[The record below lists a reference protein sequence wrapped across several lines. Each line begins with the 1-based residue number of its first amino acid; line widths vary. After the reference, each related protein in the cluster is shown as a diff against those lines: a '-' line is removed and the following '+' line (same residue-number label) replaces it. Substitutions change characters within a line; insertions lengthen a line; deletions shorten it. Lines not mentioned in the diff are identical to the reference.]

1 MSDSKTSQ
9 DSSIYPV
16 LPLRDVVVFPSMIFP
31 LLIGRAGTLAA
42 VEKAMVMERKILLL
56 SQHDANK
63 EDVSPEDLYQVGV
76 ISSILQTLKLPN
88 GLVKVLVEGLQRA
101 RVTNMSTDQECL
113 MAETEPLDL
122 IEPDS
127 LGTRAHMNV
136 ATRIFREYV
145 NLNRQLPDEVLMT
158 LSNLT
163 SPESVADFIMAHL
176 PLSSTKKQEILEESS
191 LPEQFKNI
199 NKVLDQEIEI
209 LKIEH
214 NIEGQVKDKISRTQ
228 RNFFLQEQ
236 MRIIKKELGEDT
248 EEDFSDVIAYRK
260 KIRKAKMPKAVRERA
275 DEELEKLKGMPMMSP
290 EATVIKNF
298 LDWVCALPWSVKT
311 TDTLD
316 LDIAEKILDEDHY
329 GLRKPK
335 ERILEHLAVLSR
347 VDKIKGPILCLVGP
361 PGVGKTSLARSIA
374 RSMNRKFVRL
384 SLGGIRDEAEIRGHR
399 RTYIGS
405 MPGRIIQGMRRAGS
419 INPVFLLDEVDKMA
433 ADFRGDPSSALLE
446 VLDPEQN
453 FSFSDH
459 YLEVGFD
466 LSNVLFI
473 TTANIRHEIPL
484 PLQDRMEII
493 EVHGYLEHEKLQIA
507 TNFLLPKQ
515 VKENGLK
522 KSELVL
528 PHESIDRVIDEY
540 TRESGVR
547 ELERMLARICRKI
560 ARENVNGETKSIRVT
575 PATLEKYLGIPRY
588 KENQVEKGDRI
599 GTAVGLAWTSVGGDI
614 LNIQANVMKGK
625 GAIQMTGRLGDVMKE
640 SAHAAVSFLRSNGA
654 DWGIAP
660 DFVAKQDIHFHIP
673 EAATPKDGPSAGIT
687 MATALLSALTGKPVP
702 ADVAMTG
709 EITLRGNVLPIGG
722 LAEKI
727 MAAKRAGISRLFI
740 PSENRVNWTDLDD
753 ELRKDMNVF
762 FVENVIEVWQE
773 IFPAKKS
780 KSSGKGRRKST
791 RAARTSPAGSH

>member
-1 MSDSKTSQ
+1 
-9 DSSIYPV
+9 
-16 LPLRDVVVFPSMIFP
+16 MIFP
-31 LLIGRAGTLAA
+31 LLIGRSGTLAA
-42 VEKAMVMERKILLL
+42 IEKAMVMDRKILLL

-63 EDVSPEDLYQVGV
+63 EDVTPEDLFEVGV

-101 RVTNMSTDQECL
+101 RVSKITKDDECL
-113 MAETEPLDL
+113 MAVTEPLTL
-122 IEPDS
+122 IDPDG

-136 ATRIFREYV
+136 ATRVFREYV

-158 LSNLT
+158 LSNLNT
-163 SPESVADFIMAHL
+163 PESVADFIMAHL
-176 PLSSTKKQEILEESS
+176 PLSSVKKQEILEQPSI
-191 LPEQFKNI
+191 PEQFKNI
-199 NKVLDQEIEI
+199 NKVLDEEIEI

-236 MRIIKKELGEDT
+236 MRIIKKELGE
-248 EEDFSDVIAYRK
+248 EAEDDYSDVIAYRK

-275 DEELEKLKGMPMMSP
+275 DEELEKLKSMPMMSP

-316 LDIAEKILDEDHY
+316 LAEAEKILDEDHY

-347 VDKIKGPILCLVGP
+347 VEKIKGPILCLVGP

-453 FSFSDH
+453 NSFSDH

-473 TTANIRHEIPL
+473 TTANIRHDIPL

-493 EVHGYLEHEKLQIA
+493 EVHGYLQHEKRQIA
-507 TNFLLPKQ
+507 TNFLLSKQ

-522 KSELVL
+522 DKELIL
-528 PHESIDRVIDEY
+528 PEESIDRVVEEY

-547 ELERMLARICRKI
+547 ELERMIARICRKI
-560 ARENVNGETKSIRVT
+560 ARENVGGKAKTINVT
-575 PATLEKYLGIPRY
+575 PAKLEKYLGIPRY
-588 KENQVEKGDRI
+588 KENQIEQGNRI

-625 GAIQMTGRLGDVMKE
+625 GVIQMTGRLGDVMKE

-654 DWGIAP
+654 EWGIAS

-687 MATALLSALTGKPVP
+687 MATALLSAITGRPVP
-702 ADVAMTG
+702 ADIAMTG
-709 EITLRGNVLPIGG
+709 EITLRGNILPIGG
-722 LAEKI
+722 LAEKV
-727 MAAKRAGISRLFI
+727 MAAKRAGITKLFI
-740 PSENRVNWTDLDD
+740 PSDNRVNWFDLDA
-753 ELRKDMNVF
+753 ELLKDIEVQ
-762 FVENVIEVWQE
+762 FVDNVIDVWEV
-773 IFPAKKS
+773 IFPLKKS
-780 KSSGKGRRKST
+780 KSGDKRKST
-791 RAARTSPAGSH
+791 RAARPSPAGSH

>member
-260 KIRKAKMPKAVRERA
+260 KIRKARMPKAVRERA

>member
-762 FVENVIEVWQE
+762 FVENVVEVWQE

-780 KSSGKGRRKST
+780 KSSGRGRRKST
-791 RAARTSPAGSH
+791 RTARTSPAGSH

>member
-56 SQHDANK
+56 SQLDANK
-63 EDVSPEDLYQVGV
+63 EDVTPDDLYQVGV

-88 GLVKVLVEGLQRA
+88 GLVKVLVEGLQRT
-101 RVTNMSTDQECL
+101 RVTEISKDGECL
-113 MAETEPLDL
+113 MADTEPLTL
-122 IEPDS
+122 IDPDS
-127 LGTRAHMNV
+127 LATRAHMNV
-136 ATRIFREYV
+136 AMRVFREYV
-145 NLNRQLPDEVLMT
+145 NLNRQIPDEVLMT

-176 PLSSTKKQEILEESS
+176 PLTSAKKQEILEEISI
-191 LPEQFKNI
+191 PEQFKTM

-236 MRIIKKELGEDT
+236 IRVIKKELGEDT
-248 EEDFSDVIAYRK
+248 EDDFSDVIAYRK
-260 KIRKAKMPKAVRERA
+260 KIRKAKMPKAVKERA
-275 DEELEKLKGMPMMSP
+275 EEEVEKLKGMPMMSP

-298 LDWVCALPWSVKT
+298 LDWVCALPWSIKT

-316 LDIAEKILDEDHY
+316 LSVAEAILDEDHY

-335 ERILEHLAVLSR
+335 ERILEHLAVLAR

-374 RSMNRKFVRL
+374 RAMNRKFVRL

-405 MPGRIIQGMRRAGS
+405 MPGRIIQGMRRAES

-433 ADFRGDPSSALLE
+433 SDFRGDPSSALLE

-453 FSFSDH
+453 NSFSDH

-473 TTANIRHEIPL
+473 TTANIRHDIPL

-493 EVHGYLEHEKLQIA
+493 EVHGYLQHEKLQIA
-507 TNFLLPKQ
+507 NSFLLPKQ

-522 KSELVL
+522 KNELVL
-528 PHESIDRVIDEY
+528 PKESVDKIIDEY

-560 ARENVNGETKSIRVT
+560 ARENVNGETKTIRVT
-575 PATLEKYLGIPRY
+575 PANLEKYLGIPRY

-625 GAIQMTGRLGDVMKE
+625 GVIQMTGQLGDVMKE
-640 SAHAAVSFLRSNGA
+640 SAHAAVSFLRSHGEE
-654 DWGIAP
+654 WGIAS

-702 ADVAMTG
+702 ADIAMTG

-727 MAAKRAGISRLFI
+727 MAAKRAGIARLFI
-740 PSENRVNWTDLDD
+740 PHENRVNWFDLDE
-753 ELRKDMNVF
+753 ELRSDVNVF
-762 FVENVIEVWQE
+762 FVENVAEVWKE
-773 IFPAKKS
+773 VFAAKKT
-780 KSSGKGRRKST
+780 KSSVGTRRKTS
-791 RAARTSPAGSH
+791 RTSRASSPRSH